1 MRGLAMVGAI
11 SLAAR
16 ASALNIGT
24 SVRGVAG
31 RAGTPAMKGFYD
43 FSAPLNNGKTQKMNA
58 YKGKPTLI
66 LNVASL

>member
-1 MRGLAMVGAI
+1 MVGAI

-16 ASALNIGT
+16 ASALNIGP

>member
-1 MRGLAMVGAI
+1 MRSLSKACVI
-11 SLAAR
+11 SLAATT
-16 ASALNIGT
+16 SALNIGA

-31 RAGTPAMKGFYD
+31 RAGAPAMAGFYD
-43 FSAPLNNGKTQKMNA
+43 FSAPLNDGSTKRMGA